1 MNTMRGVRSVEVS
14 VGAFKLRRLFGP
26 RRDEV
31 TWEWRRLHNEG
42 LNDLYCS
49 PNIVR
54 VIKWRRM
61 RWAGHVARMGEERGC
76 IGSWWG
82 NRRVGDHWGDLGVDG
97 CIILGWIS
105 RRWDVGIWTGLGWP
119 RIETGGGRL

>member
-1 MNTMRGVRSVEVS
+1 
-14 VGAFKLRRLFGP
+14 
-26 RRDEV
+26 
-31 TWEWRRLHNEG
+31 
-42 LNDLYCS
+42 
-49 PNIVR
+49 VR

-82 NRRVGDHWGDLGVDG
+82 NRRERDHWGYLGVDG
-97 CIILGWIS
+97 WIILGWLSS
-105 RRWDVGIWTGLGWP
+105 RRWDVGTWTLLGWP

>member
-1 MNTMRGVRSVEVS
+1 MV
-14 VGAFKLRRLFGP
+14 LRRTFGP

-31 TWEWRRLHNEG
+31 TGKWRLHNEE

-54 VIKWRRM
+54 VIKSRRM
-61 RWAGHVARMGEERGC
+61 GWAGHVARMGEERGC

-82 NRRVGDHWGDLGVDG
+82 NRREGDNWGDLGVDWW
-97 CIILGWIS
+97 IILGWIS
-105 RRWDVGIWTGLGWP
+105 RRWDVGMWTGLGWP
-119 RIETGGGRL
+119 MIERVGGRF

>member
-1 MNTMRGVRSVEVS
+1 
-14 VGAFKLRRLFGP
+14 
-26 RRDEV
+26 
-31 TWEWRRLHNEG
+31 LHNEE

-54 VIKWRRM
+54 VIKSRRM
-61 RWAGHVARMGEERGC
+61 RWAGHVAHMGEERGC

-82 NRRVGDHWGDLGVDG
+82 NQRERDHWGDLGVHG
-97 CIILGWIS
+97 CIILDWIS
-105 RRWDVGIWTGLGWP
+105 RSWDVGMWTGLGWP